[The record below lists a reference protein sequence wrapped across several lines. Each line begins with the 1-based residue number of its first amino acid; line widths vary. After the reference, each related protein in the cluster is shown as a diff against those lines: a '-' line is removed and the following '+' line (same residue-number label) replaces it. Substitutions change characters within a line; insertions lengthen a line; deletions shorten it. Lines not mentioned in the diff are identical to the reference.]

1 MVGVIATQTFAI
13 VGAGLAAGRAVQEL
27 RESGFEGHIVLY
39 GAEAHPPYERPP
51 LSKGYLIGTD
61 DFESALVQP
70 LEWYRAHDIDLRL
83 NATVTSIDPAS
94 RTVTTDDGREHYDK
108 LLLATGARPRRLA
121 TSHESDAPVTYLRT
135 IEDAARIKS
144 LLRLGG
150 RLVIVGGGWIGLEVA
165 AAARVAGAHV
175 TILETLDLPLA
186 HVLGPE
192 VAGIFASMHRAHG
205 VDLRCGTRVSS
216 IESDAGAAIVGLAD
230 GPQLV
235 ADHVVI
241 AIGVLPQT
249 ALAMAAGLQTDNG
262 IVVDAQLR
270 TSEKDIYAAG
280 DVANAYHPTLGRH
293 LRVEHWDNA
302 IGQGVVAA
310 QNMLGGS
317 VRYDRL
323 PYFFSDQYDLGMEYF
338 GNVGPDGYDQVV
350 IRGTPDEGTF
360 TALWL
365 RGTGVLAGMHAND
378 WDAMD
383 SIRKMVG
390 ARYQRG
396 DLLDASLSLAQIAA
410 NRQ

>member
-1 MVGVIATQTFAI
+1 LVSVIARQSFAI

-39 GAEAHPPYERPP
+39 GAEPHPPYERPP
-51 LSKGYLIGTD
+51 LSKGYLMGTD

-70 LEWYRAHDIDLRL
+70 LEWYRDQDIDLRL
-83 NATVTSIDPAS
+83 STTVTTIDPAS
-94 RTVTTDDGREHYDK
+94 RTVTTGDDRQHYDK

-121 TSHESDAPVTYLRT
+121 ISDDDAPITYLRT

-144 LLRLGG
+144 LLHLGG

-165 AAARVAGAHV
+165 AAARTGGAHV
-175 TILETLDLPLA
+175 TVLETRDLPLA

-230 GPQLV
+230 GTHLE
-235 ADHVVI
+235 ADLVVI
-241 AIGVLPQT
+241 GIGVLPQ
-249 ALAMAAGLQTDNG
+249 AEVAMAAGLHTDNG

-270 TSEKDIYAAG
+270 TSKRDIYAAG
-280 DVANAYHPTLGRH
+280 DVANAYHPRLGRH

-323 PYFFSDQYDLGMEYF
+323 PYFFSDQYDLGMEYL

-350 IRGTPDEGTF
+350 IRGTPEDGTF

-365 RGTGVLAGMHAND
+365 RGSEVLAGMHAND

-383 SIRKMVG
+383 SIRKIVG
-390 ARYQRG
+390 RGHARG
-396 DLLDASLSLAQIAA
+396 DVGDESLSLAEIAA
-410 NRQ
+410 NLD

>member
-1 MVGVIATQTFAI
+1 VSVIARQTFAI

-51 LSKGYLIGTD
+51 LSKGYLMGTD

-70 LEWYRAHDIDLRL
+70 LEWYRDHDIDLRL
-83 NATVTSIDPAS
+83 STTVTAIDPAS
-94 RTVTTDDGREHYDK
+94 RTVTTGDGRQHYDK

-121 TSHESDAPVTYLRT
+121 TSDESGAPITYLRT
-135 IEDAARIKS
+135 IEDATRIKS

-165 AAARVAGAHV
+165 AAARVGGAHV

-192 VAGIFASMHRAHG
+192 VASIFASLHRAHG
-205 VDLRCGTRVSS
+205 VDLRCDTRVSS

-230 GPQLV
+230 GTHLE
-235 ADHVVI
+235 ADLVVI
-241 AIGVLPQT
+241 GIGVLPQT

-270 TSEKDIYAAG
+270 TSKQDIYAAG
-280 DVANAYHPTLGRH
+280 DVANAYHPRLGRH

-310 QNMLGGS
+310 QNMLGRS

-323 PYFFSDQYDLGMEYF
+323 PYFFSDQYDLGMEYL
-338 GNVGPDGYDQVV
+338 GNVGPDGYDRVV
-350 IRGTPDEGTF
+350 IRGTPDDGTF

-365 RGTGVLAGMHAND
+365 RGSGVLAGMHAND

-383 SIRKMVG
+383 SIRTMVG
-390 ARYQRG
+390 ASHRRG

>member
-1 MVGVIATQTFAI
+1 MFVVMPKQTFAI

-27 RESGFEGHIVLY
+27 RESGFDGHIVLY

>member
-1 MVGVIATQTFAI
+1 MVSVNGRQTFVI

-39 GAEAHPPYERPP
+39 GSEAHPPYERPP
-51 LSKGYLIGTD
+51 LSKGFLMGTD
-61 DFESALVQP
+61 DFESAFVQP
-70 LEWYRAHDIDLRL
+70 LEWYRDHDIDLRL
-83 NATVTSIDPAS
+83 STTVTAIHPAS
-94 RTVTTDDGREHYDK
+94 RTVTTGDGRQSYDK
-108 LLLATGARPRRLA
+108 LLLATGALPRRLA
-121 TSHESDAPVTYLRT
+121 TSDHGAPVTYLRT
-135 IEDAARIKS
+135 IEDAARIKP

-165 AAARVAGAHV
+165 AAARTAGAHV

-205 VDLRCGTRVSS
+205 VDLQCGTRVSS
-216 IESDAGAAIVGLAD
+216 IGSEAGAAIVGLAD
-230 GPQLV
+230 GAHVEADLV
-235 ADHVVI
+235 VVG
-241 AIGVLPQT
+241 IGVLPQT
-249 ALAMAAGLQTDNG
+249 ALAISAGLQTDNG

-270 TSEKDIYAAG
+270 TSKKDIYAAG
-280 DVANAYHPTLGRH
+280 DVASAYHPRLDRH

-323 PYFFSDQYDLGMEYF
+323 PYFFSDQYDLGMEYL

-350 IRGTPDEGTF
+350 IRGAPDDGNF

-365 RGTGVLAGMHAND
+365 RGSRVLAGMHAND
-378 WDAMD
+378 WEAMD
-383 SIRKMVG
+383 SIRKLVG
-390 ARYQRG
+390 ASHRRG

-410 NRQ
+410 SRQ